1 MAQKKQISNL
11 PRRASGTAG
20 GVNRTIQAII
30 GAVLVLVIVFS
41 AISVCQ
47 NIGKSLKADVTGQR
61 LYTLSDGTRAILSK
75 LHQKIVLKLYYAKTA
90 ALKGPDQVKYFNNYY
105 EYVKSLLEEYVAVS
119 KGMVE
124 LQVID
129 PRPFSQDEV
138 DALQYGLKRFSITE
152 EESFFFGL
160 VVRTLFGVE
169 KAIPFFS
176 PDRQNFVEYDISYL
190 IDTAITRQKKR
201 LGIMSSLP
209 VMGQDISPYMA
220 QMMRMQNR
228 QPEPPWT
235 IVEQLRR
242 KYEVTSVPAD
252 VNEITD
258 VDILLVIHPKELPE
272 QTLFAIDEF
281 VLKGGKMVVCI
292 DPHCMVDRPDQMA
305 MQMGRMPSSKS
316 NLTVLLKTWG
326 LEMAEDTFAGDRSL
340 MLPWPGGR
348 DQRPENLIGF
358 LSLVPGCFNTDT
370 VITAELNEVNILF
383 AGVLKEIG
391 GSQEQEGSSEIQR
404 TPLLMTSNRG
414 NSWSVTSPYE
424 LMFLNPSS
432 LTNKFIDGDGVKPVH
447 IGYLVTGRF
456 KSSFPDGVEIAVE
469 SGEEESSEPA
479 ADPNAQKKTTKLIPE
494 LTVAKEN
501 CAVIVFSDV
510 DFISDM
516 LAYRNFFVFGKVPN
530 ADNAA
535 LMLNAIDDLGGSSD
549 LISIRSRGNFRRPF
563 VVVDRIEKQA
573 EAETARELAL
583 IEAKIAGFNSELQSI
598 LASAKEGQ
606 EEVVGSSILQ
616 KRRELELE
624 IQRANSEKRVIQMK
638 RRERIDSLGQ
648 KLQRANTLI
657 APAVI
662 LIIAIV
668 VGIRRSIRKRHY
680 ISHASDA

>member
-1 MAQKKQISNL
+1 
-11 PRRASGTAG
+11 
-20 GVNRTIQAII
+20 
-30 GAVLVLVIVFS
+30 
-41 AISVCQ
+41 
-47 NIGKSLKADVTGQR
+47 
-61 LYTLSDGTRAILSK
+61 
-75 LHQKIVLKLYYAKTA
+75 
-90 ALKGPDQVKYFNNYY
+90 
-105 EYVKSLLEEYVAVS
+105 
-119 KGMVE
+119 
-124 LQVID
+124 
-129 PRPFSQDEV
+129 
-138 DALQYGLKRFSITE
+138 
-152 EESFFFGL
+152 
-160 VVRTLFGVE
+160 
-169 KAIPFFS
+169 
-176 PDRQNFVEYDISYL
+176 
-190 IDTAITRQKKR
+190 
-201 LGIMSSLP
+201 
-209 VMGQDISPYMA
+209 
-220 QMMRMQNR
+220 
-228 QPEPPWT
+228 
-235 IVEQLRR
+235 
-242 KYEVTSVPAD
+242 
-252 VNEITD
+252 
-258 VDILLVIHPKELPE
+258 
-272 QTLFAIDEF
+272 
-281 VLKGGKMVVCI
+281 
-292 DPHCMVDRPDQMA
+292 
-305 MQMGRMPSSKS
+305 
-316 NLTVLLKTWG
+316 
-326 LEMAEDTFAGDRSL
+326 
-340 MLPWPGGR
+340 
-348 DQRPENLIGF
+348 
-358 LSLVPGCFNTDT
+358 
-370 VITAELNEVNILF
+370 
-383 AGVLKEIG
+383 
-391 GSQEQEGSSEIQR
+391 
-404 TPLLMTSNRG
+404 MTSNRG

-447 IGYLVTGRF
+447 IGYLVTGCF
-456 KSSFPDGVEIAVE
+456 KSSFPDGVEIEVE

-479 ADPNAQKKTTKLIPE
+479 ADPNAQKKTIKLIPE

>member
-1 MAQKKQISNL
+1 MTKKKKISTL
-11 PRRASGTAG
+11 PRGASGTAG

-129 PRPFSQDEV
+129 PRPFSQDES
-138 DALQYGLKRFSITE
+138 DALQYGMKRFSITE

-258 VDILLVIHPKELPE
+258 VDILLVIHPKELPQ

-326 LEMAEDTFAGDRSL
+326 LEMAEDTFAGDRSV
-340 MLPWPGGR
+340 MLPWPGG
-348 DQRPENLIGF
+348 
-358 LSLVPGCFNTDT
+358 
-370 VITAELNEVNILF
+370 A
-383 AGVLKEIG
+383 
-391 GSQEQEGSSEIQR
+391 
-404 TPLLMTSNRG
+404 
-414 NSWSVTSPYE
+414 
-424 LMFLNPSS
+424 
-432 LTNKFIDGDGVKPVH
+432 
-447 IGYLVTGRF
+447 
-456 KSSFPDGVEIAVE
+456 
-469 SGEEESSEPA
+469 
-479 ADPNAQKKTTKLIPE
+479 
-494 LTVAKEN
+494 
-501 CAVIVFSDV
+501 
-510 DFISDM
+510 
-516 LAYRNFFVFGKVPN
+516 
-530 ADNAA
+530 
-535 LMLNAIDDLGGSSD
+535 
-549 LISIRSRGNFRRPF
+549 
-563 VVVDRIEKQA
+563 
-573 EAETARELAL
+573 
-583 IEAKIAGFNSELQSI
+583 
-598 LASAKEGQ
+598 
-606 EEVVGSSILQ
+606 
-616 KRRELELE
+616 
-624 IQRANSEKRVIQMK
+624 
-638 RRERIDSLGQ
+638 
-648 KLQRANTLI
+648 
-657 APAVI
+657 
-662 LIIAIV
+662 
-668 VGIRRSIRKRHY
+668 
-680 ISHASDA
+680 

>member
-1 MAQKKQISNL
+1 M
-11 PRRASGTAG
+11 
-20 GVNRTIQAII
+20 NRTIRAII
-30 GAVLVLVIVFS
+30 GAVLVLVIAFC
-41 AISVCQ
+41 AISISQ
-47 NIGKSLKADVTGQR
+47 NIGRSWKADVTDQKI
-61 LYTLSDGTRAILSK
+61 YTLSDGTRAILAK

-90 ALKGPDQVKYFNNYY
+90 ALKGPDQIKFFNNYY
-105 EYVKSLLEEYVAVS
+105 EFVKSLLEEYVAS
-119 KGMVE
+119 AKGMVE

-138 DALQYGLKRFSITE
+138 DALQFGLKRFSITQ

-160 VVRTLFGVE
+160 VVRTPFGIE

-209 VMGQDISPYMA
+209 VMGQDVSPYMA
-220 QMMRMQNR
+220 QMMRMQNK

-235 IVEQLRR
+235 IVEQLQK
-242 KYEVTSVPAD
+242 KYEVTSVPTD

-272 QTLFAIDEF
+272 PTLFAIDEF
-281 VLKGGKMVVCI
+281 VLKGGKTIVCV
-292 DPHCMVDRPDQMA
+292 DPHCMVDRPDRMA
-305 MQMGRMPSSKS
+305 MQMGKTPSRKS
-316 NLTVLLKTWG
+316 NLNVLLKTWG
-326 LEMAEDTFAGDRSL
+326 LEMSEDAFAGDRSL

-358 LSLVPGCFNTDT
+358 LSLVPGCFNTGT

-383 AGVLKEIG
+383 AGVLREIV
-391 GSQEQEGSSEIQR
+391 GSDEEESNAEIQR
-404 TPLLMTSNRG
+404 TPLMMTTNRG
-414 NSWSVTSPYE
+414 NSWSASSPYE

-432 LTNKFIDGDGVKPVH
+432 LTSKFIDGDGVKPVYM
-447 IGYLVTGRF
+447 GYLVTGRF
-456 KSSFPDGVEIAVE
+456 KSSFPDGIEVEVGSSE
-469 SGEEESSEPA
+469 DESSESA
-479 ADPNAQKKTTKLIPE
+479 ADPNDKKKTTKRITGLKE
-494 LTVAKEN
+494 AKEKED

-563 VVVDRIEKQA
+563 VVVDRIEREA
-573 EAETARELAL
+573 EAETAKELAA
-583 IEAKIAGFNSELQSI
+583 IEAKIAGFNSALQSI
-598 LASAKEGQ
+598 IASAKKGE

-648 KLQRANTLI
+648 ELQRANTLI

-662 LIIAIV
+662 LMIAIV